1 MSRAR
6 ERFTAAP
13 VLAGLTAFQQAT
25 VAHVADRFYGP
36 EPSTRFLVADETGLG
51 KSLVARG
58 VIARAI
64 EHLQDDSSVDR
75 IDIVYVC
82 SNADIADQNIRRLDV
97 TGDPH
102 LPFASRLTL
111 LPKHSARLADADRHR
126 FTKPVNLVSFTPA
139 TSFEMGWQT
148 GKSEERAMLF
158 LLLADMLDLDG
169 YRRTAALRL
178 LQGGV
183 TSLDRFAGTVARLE
197 AELVRGVDPVVMK
210 AFRKAVRRGL
220 GREFEALVEEMGRR
234 RSVPDELR
242 HDVRTLIGRLRGE
255 LARVSV
261 HTLEPDLV
269 ILDEFQRFRHLL
281 DPESG
286 GEAAELAHHLFEYGD
301 ARVLLLS
308 ATPYK
313 PFTYV
318 EESLAGDDHH
328 RDFLQTLRFLA
339 NGRSGLSADDVAE
352 NLAAYRHA
360 AVTGAPLEHLTARLR
375 AQLLRVMSR
384 TERPQ
389 LGNDGMLVEHLTT
402 AASVEEKDLLGYVAL
417 REVAR
422 AVDGQLALDYWK
434 SAPYFIN
441 FMDGYQL
448 ADKVRKAL
456 DDPDRALTLGPLLR
470 RTQRIDPS
478 AVRRFDPVDMGNARL
493 RQLAD
498 ETVAPGWWR
507 LLWVPPSL
515 PYTAFEGPYAEP
527 FAEQVTKRLVF
538 SSWAATP
545 TAVAAL
551 LSYDVERRLAEG
563 SRLAENTP
571 AARRRIATR
580 LSYRLDSGRPAA
592 MTSLALFWPTPGLAR
607 AADPLAWARRE
618 PDRTLTASELEQAI
632 AGQLAAHLPAGD
644 DAQSGGGEAWYWAS
658 QLSWPDS
665 LPAGLDRDTIIAAL
679 GGTATD
685 EDSGDDPTGLAAHVD
700 VALRARANALDL
712 PARPNDL
719 AVTLAAIG
727 AHSPGNIAWRALGRL
742 LNSQTA
748 VTPEG
753 HWRAAAVLASGLR
766 SLFSRLEATLL
777 LDQLLP
783 EEVYWRAVLRYCAW
797 GNLQAALDEY
807 LHHLALD
814 GTAGS
819 LDDGKLIDLADRA
832 RNAIS
837 LRPSRYEAFDPL
849 NPDRPIPFTSRFA
862 LRFGNKRQTDEGGR
876 HSEVRQSFNSPF
888 WPFVLATTSVGQEGI
903 DFHWWSHAVTH
914 WNTPANPVDFEQRE
928 GRVHR
933 YAGHA
938 VRRNITHRHRKS
950 ILTSEDPNPWAAA
963 YAAATDETANLG
975 DFAPHWIYPGPARI
989 ERHIA
994 PYPLS
999 GDIARLERLKRDV
1012 ALYRLTFGQ
1021 PRQEDMIEL
1030 LRRRADGE
1038 AGDHLQDMRIDLT
1051 PPSV

>member
-1 MSRAR
+1 MTGAR
-6 ERFTAAP
+6 ERFTATP
-13 VLAGLTAFQQAT
+13 VLEGLTAFQQAT
-25 VAHVADRFYGP
+25 VAHVTDRFYGP

-58 VIARAI
+58 VIARTI
-64 EHLQDDSSVDR
+64 EQLQDDPSVDR

-139 TSFEMGWQT
+139 TSFDMGWQT
-148 GKSEERAMLF
+148 GRSEERAMLF
-158 LLLADMLDLDG
+158 LLLADMVDLQG
-169 YRRTAALRL
+169 YKRTAAMRL

-183 TSLDRFAGTVARLE
+183 TSLERFAATVERLE
-197 AELVRGVDPVVMK
+197 TELVSGIDPVVVK
-210 AFRKAVRRGL
+210 AFGKAVRHGL
-220 GREFEALVEEMGRR
+220 SREFEGLVEEMGRR

-242 HDVRTLIGRLRGE
+242 QRVRPLTGKLRGE

-269 ILDEFQRFRHLL
+269 ILDEFQRFRNLL
-281 DPESG
+281 DRDSG
-286 GEAAELAHHLFEYGD
+286 GEAADLAHHLFEFGQ

-313 PFTYV
+313 PFTYA
-318 EESLAGDDHH
+318 EEADAGDDHH
-328 RDFLQTLRFLA
+328 RDFLQTLRFLT
-339 NGRSGLSADDVAE
+339 NGCSGLSADDVADE
-352 NLAAYRHA
+352 LAAYRHA
-360 AVTGAPLEHLTARLR
+360 AVTGAPLGHLTARLR
-375 AQLLRVMSR
+375 ERLLQVMCR

-389 LGNDGMLVEHLTT
+389 LGKDGMLVEHLTT
-402 AASVEEKDLLGYVAL
+402 ATSVDEKDLLGYVAL

-422 AVDGQLALDYWK
+422 AVDGQLSLDYWK

-441 FMDGYQL
+441 FMEGYQL

-456 DDPDRALTLGPLLR
+456 DDPGVAPTVTPLLR

-478 AVRRFDPVDMGNARL
+478 AVRRFEPVDMGNARL

-498 ETVAPGWWR
+498 QTVTPGWWQ

-515 PYTAFEGPYAEP
+515 PYTTFEGPYAQP
-527 FAEQVTKRLVF
+527 FAAQVTKRLIF

-551 LSYDVERRLAEG
+551 LSYDVERRLAAG
-563 SRLAENTP
+563 SRLTENTP
-571 AARRRIATR
+571 AARRRIASR
-580 LSYRLDSGRPAA
+580 LSYRIDDGRPAA

-607 AADPLAWARRE
+607 LADPLEWARRH
-618 PDRTLTASELEQAI
+618 PGRTLTTAELEHAI
-632 AGQLAAHLPAGD
+632 AEQLAPQLPDGEES
-644 DAQSGGGEAWYWAS
+644 QSGGEARYWAS
-658 QLSWPDS
+658 QLSWPQS

-679 GGTATD
+679 SGTADD
-685 EDSGDDPTGLAAHVD
+685 EDTGDDPAGLAAHVD
-700 VALRARANALDL
+700 VALRAHSGDLDL
-712 PARPNDL
+712 PARPSDL

-727 AHSPGNIAWRALGRL
+727 AHSPGNVAWRALGRL
-742 LNSQTA
+742 LINQSA

-766 SLFSRLEATLL
+766 SLFSRLETTLL

-783 EEVYWRAVLRYCAW
+783 DEVYWRAVLRYSAW

-807 LHHLALD
+807 LHHLARD
-814 GTAGS
+814 TTTAG
-819 LDDGKLIDLADRA
+819 LDDGKLIDLAGRA
-832 RNAIS
+832 RDAIS

-862 LRFGNKRQTDEGGR
+862 LRFGGRRQNDEGGR
-876 HSEVRQSFNSPF
+876 HSEIRRAFNSPF

-928 GRVHR
+928 GRVNR

-938 VRRNITHRHRKS
+938 VRRNIAHRHRDS
-950 ILTSEDPNPWAAA
+950 ILAASDLNPWSAA
-963 YAAATDETANLG
+963 YIAATDESAELA

-999 GDIARLERLKRDV
+999 GDLARLERLKRDL

-1038 AGDHLQDMRIDLT
+1038 TGERLQDMRIDLT
-1051 PPSV
+1051 PPNA